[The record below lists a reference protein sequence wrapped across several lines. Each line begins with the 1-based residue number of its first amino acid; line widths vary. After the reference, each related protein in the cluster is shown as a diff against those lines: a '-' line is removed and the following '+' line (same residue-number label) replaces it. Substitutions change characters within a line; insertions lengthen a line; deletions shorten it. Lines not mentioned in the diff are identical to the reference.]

1 MGATW
6 KTLQWSATQD
16 GLAALALKCSSV
28 VCLCLMI
35 AAMAG
40 AQVATNVHESELSQ
54 RLLTPEEGRS
64 IVDVAWQQDPPET
77 GVRDCSHLVHQIYAN
92 AGFEYPY
99 ASSFE
104 IYAGDENFER
114 VKTPH
119 AGDLVAWPGHVG
131 IVVDPVQHSFY
142 SLVRTGWEAQDYEGP
157 YWRSRGRP
165 RFYRYKV
172 GTAGVLSATTSD
184 GAAGNSNGH
193 ISRIRREEDE
203 ERNTDAKTDLNR
215 PPAATY
221 ETSARVYGPPAPR
234 VTEVVRNEEE
244 AAPVIPQSVI
254 IASGSRAPT
263 REEVAEGISELD
275 DTMGRVLRSENP
287 LKREQLVVIVEQFRV
302 ERVDIKHDHGW
313 ARLSIDSKASIGS
326 GTAEVKRR
334 HEKIRWELR
343 RTAAGWEAVPPTDR
357 SYVPQDVA
365 VKNLAA
371 NLAQLA
377 NSDGAAAHQQAVLK
391 QESQIASLLNALLE
405 NKKDH

>member
-1 MGATW
+1 MGVTQ
-6 KTLQWSATQD
+6 KTLQWAMTRD
-16 GLAALALKCSSV
+16 NLGALALKFLGI
-28 VCLCLMI
+28 VCLCLM
-35 AAMAG
+35 AAASAG
-40 AQVATNVHESELSQ
+40 AQVATNVHESESTQ

-64 IVDVAWQQDPPET
+64 IVDVAWQQDPPER
-77 GVRDCSHLVHQIYAN
+77 GVRDCSHLVHQIYAD

-104 IYAGDENFER
+104 IYAGNEKFER

-131 IVVDPVQHSFY
+131 IVVDPLQHSFY
-142 SLVRTGWEAQDYEGP
+142 SLVRTGWEAQDYEAP

-165 RFYRYKV
+165 RFYRYLV
-172 GTAGVLSATTSD
+172 GTAGVMSATTTA

-193 ISRIRREEDE
+193 TSRIRRAEDE
-203 ERNTDAKTDLNR
+203 ERNTGAKADPNR

-221 ETSARVYGPPAPR
+221 ETSARIYGPPAPR
-234 VTEVVRNEEE
+234 VKEVAKSEEE
-244 AAPVIPQSVI
+244 APTIPQSVI
-254 IASGSRAPT
+254 IGSGSRAPT

-313 ARLSIDSKASIGS
+313 ARLSIDSKASIGG
-326 GTAEVKRR
+326 GTVQVKRR
-334 HEKIRWELR
+334 HDKIRWELR
-343 RTAAGWEAVPPTDR
+343 RTAEGWEAFPPTER

-377 NSDGAAAHQQAVLK
+377 NSDGAAEHQQAVLK
-391 QESQIASLLNALLE
+391 QELQIASLLNALLE
-405 NKKDH
+405 NKNDH

>member
-6 KTLQWSATQD
+6 KTLRWSVTQD

-28 VCLCLMI
+28 VGLCLMI
-35 AAMAG
+35 AAWAG
-40 AQVATNVHESELSQ
+40 AQVTTNVHESESSQ

-142 SLVRTGWEAQDYEGP
+142 SLVRTGWEAQDYQGP

-172 GTAGVLSATTSD
+172 GTAGVLSATTIA

-193 ISRIRREEDE
+193 TSRIRREEDE

-215 PPAATY
+215 PPAAIY
-221 ETSARVYGPPAPR
+221 ESSARVYGPPAPH
-234 VTEVVRNEEE
+234 VTEVVRNEDEG
-244 AAPVIPQSVI
+244 APLIPQSVI

-287 LKREQLVVIVEQFRV
+287 VKREQLVVIVEQFRV

-326 GTAEVKRR
+326 GTTEVKRR

>member
-1 MGATW
+1 MGVTQ
-6 KTLQWSATQD
+6 KTLQWAMTRD
-16 GLAALALKCSSV
+16 NLGALALTFLGTVC
-28 VCLCLMI
+28 VCLL
-35 AAMAG
+35 AAASAG
-40 AQVATNVHESELSQ
+40 AQVATNVHESESSQ

-114 VKTPH
+114 VKSPH

-131 IVVDPVQHSFY
+131 IVVDPLQHSFY
-142 SLVRTGWEAQDYEGP
+142 SMVRTGWEAQDYEGP

-165 RFYRYKV
+165 RFYRFIV
-172 GTAGVLSATTSD
+172 GTTAVMSAATTA

-193 ISRIRREEDE
+193 TSRIRRAEDE
-203 ERNTDAKTDLNR
+203 ERNTGAKADPNR

-221 ETSARVYGPPAPR
+221 ETSAQVYGPPAPR
-234 VTEVVRNEEE
+234 VTEVTRNEEE

-254 IASGSRAPT
+254 LASGSRAPT

-313 ARLSIDSKASIGS
+313 ARLSIDSKASIGG
-326 GTAEVKRR
+326 GTAQVKRR

-343 RTAAGWEAVPPTDR
+343 RTAAGWEAFPPTDR

-377 NSDGAAAHQQAVLK
+377 NSDGAAEHQQAVLK

-405 NKKDH
+405 NKNDH

>member
-1 MGATW
+1 MGDMW
-6 KTLQWSATQD
+6 KRFEWRVAR
-16 GLAALALKCSSV
+16 GFAAGFAKACRCAFC
-28 VCLCLMI
+28 VCLVGV
-35 AAMAG
+35 ASAK
-40 AQVATNVHESELSQ
+40 AQVAVPVHESDSGQ
-54 RLLTPEEGRS
+54 RLLTLEEGRS
-64 IVDVAWQQDPPET
+64 IVNVAWQQDRPAA
-77 GVRDCSHLVHQIYAN
+77 GMRDCSHFVHQIYAD

-131 IVVDPVQHSFY
+131 IVVDPLQHSFY
-142 SLVRTGWEAQDYEGP
+142 SLVRTRWEAQDYEGP

-165 RFYRYKV
+165 RFYRFIV
-172 GTAGVLSATTSD
+172 GTTAVMSAATTA

-193 ISRIRREEDE
+193 TSRIRRAEDE
-203 ERNTDAKTDLNR
+203 ERNTGAKADPNR

-221 ETSARVYGPPAPR
+221 ETSAQVYGPPAPR
-234 VTEVVRNEEE
+234 VTEVTRNEEE
-244 AAPVIPQSVI
+244 AAPVIPQRVI
-254 IASGSRAPT
+254 LASGSRAPT

-313 ARLSIDSKASIGS
+313 ARLSIDSKASIGG
-326 GTAEVKRR
+326 GTAQVKRR

-343 RTAAGWEAVPPTDR
+343 RTAAGWEAFPPTDR

-377 NSDGAAAHQQAVLK
+377 NSDGAAEHQQAVLK

-405 NKKDH
+405 NKNDH

>member
-1 MGATW
+1 MGETW
-6 KTLQWSATQD
+6 KTLRWVVTRD
-16 GLAALALKCSSV
+16 GLAGLALKCFWI
-28 VCLCLMI
+28 VCVCIL
-35 AAMAG
+35 AAAPAG
-40 AQVATNVHESELSQ
+40 AQVATNVHDSESSQ

-77 GVRDCSHLVHQIYAN
+77 GVRDCSHLVHQIYVS

-104 IYAGDENFER
+104 IYAGNESFER

-131 IVVDPVQHSFY
+131 IVVDPLQHSFY

-165 RFYRYKV
+165 RFYRYVV
-172 GTAGVLSATTSD
+172 GTAAVMSAMTTAGS
-184 GAAGNSNGH
+184 AGNSNGH
-193 ISRIRREEDE
+193 ISRIRRVDDE
-203 ERNTDAKTDLNR
+203 ERNTVEKADPNR
-215 PPAATY
+215 PPTTTY
-221 ETSARVYGPPAPR
+221 ETSARIYGPPAPR
-234 VTEVVRNEEE
+234 VTEVAKNEEE
-244 AAPVIPQSVI
+244 GPTIPQSVI
-254 IASGSRAPT
+254 IASESRVPT

-275 DTMGRVLRSENP
+275 DTMGSVLRSENP
-287 LKREQLVVIVEQFRV
+287 LKREKLVVIVEQFRV
-302 ERVDIKHDHGW
+302 ERIDIKHDHGW
-313 ARLSIDSKASIGS
+313 ARLSIDAKASISG
-326 GTAEVKRR
+326 GTAQVKRR

-343 RTAAGWEAVPPTDR
+343 RTAAGWEAFPPTDR

-377 NSDGAAAHQQAVLK
+377 SSDGAAKHQQAVLK
-391 QESQIASLLNALLE
+391 QESQIAGLLNALLE